1 MEQLVGP
8 SYNSP
13 GIAPMS
19 ASIRYKETTDLSS
32 AGVDARNGLALRFD
46 ATRRLTLRFRLQLDS
61 DDDVEALRYA
71 RRVMIRE
78 ERMRGLEWDEPSI
91 EDAVFT
97 VTDVSWSVLSSQA
110 AWCREKVRLLVERAN
125 RLLPDGSRR
134 DPGRPP
140 AAD

>member
-1 MEQLVGP
+1 
-8 SYNSP
+8 
-13 GIAPMS
+13 MS
-19 ASIRYKETTDLSS
+19 ASIRYNETTDLSS
-32 AGVDARNGLALRFD
+32 SGGEAQNGLALRFD

-61 DDDVEALRYA
+61 EDDVEALRYA

-78 ERMRGLEWDEPSI
+78 ERMRGLEWEEPSV

-97 VTDVSWSVLSSQA
+97 ATDVSWSVLASQA

-125 RLLPDGSRR
+125 RLLPDGSPR

-140 AAD
+140 APG